1 MSEEVLPYIQDHR
14 VTLYD
19 ARSLFPNTVNQSL
32 ATRQRPF
39 YDLVLHQL
47 QALKD
52 LNPYEWMTCIDSDEF
67 LVPKVHG
74 TLPLFLEQFDPNEVT
89 GIAFNGL
96 MFGHGNTANI
106 PALTAD
112 SVIESCQAVLTN
124 EKSIKSIGSIAHSTY
139 WHAHH
144 PMGDKPLVNPEGHP
158 TDFVKPVASYNV
170 AFYAHY
176 IQTSLESLNAKWQN
190 ANYPYPDN
198 TDELRALRDIA
209 MNRFKNNEWINY
221 PNKDKFD
228 PAVTSTVVLDLYN
241 LRKQGLLP
249 EPVVEPTVEPV
260 VEQTEP
266 VTEPVAE
273 PVTEPTVEQTTPEF
287 VDGQQSEQV

>member
-1 MSEEVLPYIQDHR
+1 MSEEVLKPYIQDHR

-19 ARSLFPNTVNQSL
+19 ARQLFPNTLNQSPGS
-32 ATRQRPF
+32 RQRPF

-52 LNPYEWMTCIDSDEF
+52 LNPYQWMTCIDSDEF

-74 TLPLFLEQFDPNEVT
+74 TLPLFLEQFNPNEIT
-89 GIAFNGL
+89 GIMFNGL
-96 MFGHGNTANI
+96 MFGHGDTNRI
-106 PALTAD
+106 PAFVSGD
-112 SVIESCQAVLTN
+112 VIESCRAVLTN

-144 PMGDKPLVNPEGHP
+144 PVGDKPMVNPEGKP
-158 TDFVKPVASYNV
+158 TDFVNPIASYNV

-176 IQTSLESLNAKWQN
+176 IQQSLEALNLKWQN
-190 ANYPYPDN
+190 ANYPYANEGDAQ
-198 TDELRALRDIA
+198 RSRRDIA

-228 PAVTSTVVLDLYN
+228 PAVTSTAVLDLYN

-249 EPVVEPTVEPV
+249 EPVVEPV

-266 VTEPVAE
+266 TVEPAVE
-273 PVTEPTVEQTTPEF
+273 QTEPTVE
-287 VDGQQSEQV
+287 